1 MKINKINTLLKLQ
14 GSRRKISSKSPA
26 IEHVPLISVRAQTR
40 SPQVSLAFKLNILK
54 ITFFFLIVS
63 LRFLRGV

>member
-54 ITFFFLIVS
+54 ITFFLIVS